1 MLMESFYGTD
11 VCPNDYPYAYR
22 NGKRCC
28 RYIVDKN
35 KDVLTI
41 NSTSCYADDYFDSIP
56 CPFEICSTG
65 IFSIS
70 YYYVKNLIGCK
81 QKYIRKKFNYLSIL
95 QGRLEFACP
104 TPHLKHRENVSI
116 AWPKI
121 ITYVTL
127 MEIRVVVVDI
137 P

>member
-41 NSTSCYADDYFDSIP
+41 NSTSCYADDYFDSIS

-70 YYYVKNLIGCK
+70 YYYVKNFVSRNI
-81 QKYIRKKFNYLSIL
+81 S
-95 QGRLEFACP
+95 GRSLTTFQYY
-104 TPHLKHRENVSI
+104 REGWSLHAQPPI
-116 AWPKI
+116 
-121 ITYVTL
+121 
-127 MEIRVVVVDI
+127 
-137 P
+137 